1 MRVAVNAEQLL
12 YRSPGGIG
20 RYTAQLLT
28 VMPRISRGDE
38 MLPFTALHRRALV
51 EASFMA
57 AGVTQ
62 HARVLPLPRPVL
74 YDAWH
79 SAGRPFLPRRWGAE
93 LVHAPSLAVPPKSRV
108 PLVVTVHDAAP
119 ELFPEAFTPRGRKFH
134 RKGLAAAAQRAD
146 LVLTVSASAAE
157 EIVSNSAIDA
167 DRIRVVHNGVEPRT
181 VEVSRRD
188 EILAGYGLAGRRYIL
203 WVGSLEPR
211 KGVETLLAAARQVR
225 RRRGAPEFRL
235 VLAGYEG
242 WLQPELGG
250 RELDEQVLQTGR
262 VGEDELWALYAGAT
276 LFAFPSVHEGF
287 GLPVLEA
294 MSQGTPVLASDIPA
308 LREVTGGAAVLA
320 PPGNVGEW
328 ARLLGDLMDSDEDRA
343 RLSAAGRARSAQLTV
358 EAMVAATR
366 DVYRELTGR

>member
-28 VMPRISRGDE
+28 VMPRLSRGDE

-51 EASFMA
+51 EAGFKA

-62 HARVLPLPRPVL
+62 RARVLPLPRPVL

-79 SAGRPFLPRRWGAE
+79 SAGRPLLPRRWGAD

-119 ELFPEAFTPRGRKFH
+119 ELFPEAFTARGRRFH
-134 RKGLAAAAQRAD
+134 RKGLAAAARRAD

-167 DRIRVVHNGVEPRT
+167 DRIRVVHNGVEPRN
-181 VEVSRRD
+181 VEASRRD
-188 EILAGYGLAGRRYIL
+188 EILAGYGLAGRPYVL

-211 KGVETLLAAARQVR
+211 KGVETLVAAARQIR
-225 RRRGAPEFRL
+225 RRSGAPEFRL
-235 VLAGYEG
+235 VLAGYQG

-250 RELDEQVLQTGR
+250 PELDEHVLQTGR

-308 LREVTGGAAVLA
+308 LREVTGGAAALA
-320 PPGNVGEW
+320 PPGDVGEW

-358 EAMVAATR
+358 EAMVTGTR
-366 DVYRELTGR
+366 EVYRELTGR